1 MATIPASRGPQLRT
15 APLQFV
21 PQQGA
26 RSDAAFGGIQGR
38 QLEALGRAG
47 MQAASDFDRIAEN
60 QAQTQAFD
68 VDAKITGNWLQWQ
81 SENKG
86 RYLGANAEGYT
97 AAVEEFWQ
105 KAASDTRELDGRVKA
120 KVEKALVNRKL
131 DAMRSATSHV
141 MAERERHAD
150 QAFAADLTATA
161 EFGVTTGDVDF
172 AARELR
178 GRVAAFAARRGWTPE
193 MVQVETTKALTQ
205 LHGLKIT
212 SLLDTDPDAAKAHLL
227 KATAAGELDARSRIA
242 FERAVE
248 QAGTLSKAQR
258 LADDVVQ
265 RGLTLDQGLKEAESL
280 SGEAERVAKAELRQ
294 RFADAEA
301 SRREAVERH
310 YGTALLQ
317 VEQSGRVKPSTFA
330 LLDDK
335 HKAAVLNRIQAEAK
349 AREAAARDKPIKTDW
364 NTYATLREQADTD
377 PAAFAKADLR
387 QYLDKIGPAQF
398 EQLLDVQ
405 SRLRKPEKDPKRRSE
420 QTVNAWVSDFAS
432 GLDLDTVKQAQFR
445 SVVHDEIR
453 AQEAQLG
460 RDLKDEEITSILDRA
475 LLRQPGWFQKR
486 NFESAFQERKR
497 NATSGTTAPPPAAP
511 VRVNTPEEA
520 RALPPGTRFQTP
532 DGRVLVR

>member
-1 MATIPASRGPQLRT
+1 MATIPISRGPQVRT
-15 APLQFV
+15 APVQFV

-26 RSDAAFGGIQGR
+26 HSDAAFGGIQGR

-47 MQAASDFDRIAEN
+47 MQAAADFDRIAEN

-68 VDAKITGNWLQWQ
+68 VDAKITANWLQWQ
-81 SENKG
+81 SENRS

-131 DAMRSATSHV
+131 QALQSATGHV

-150 QAFAADLTATA
+150 QAFAADLAATA

-205 LHGLKIT
+205 LHNLRIS
-212 SLLDTDPDAAKAHLL
+212 SLLDSDPDAARAHLMQ
-227 KATAAGELDARSRIA
+227 AAAAGEIDARSRIA

-248 QAGTLSKAQR
+248 QAGVLAKAQR
-258 LADDVVQ
+258 LADGAVQ
-265 RGLTLDQGLKEAESL
+265 RGLTLDQALKEAENL
-280 SGEAERVAKAELRQ
+280 NGEAERVAKAELRQ

-301 SRREAVERH
+301 SRREKQQGF
-310 YGTALLQ
+310 YDDALLQ
-317 VEQSGRVKPSTFA
+317 IEESGRVKPSTFA
-330 LLDDK
+330 QLDNGR
-335 HKAAVLNRIQAEAK
+335 KAAVLNRIQAEAK
-349 AREAAARDKPIKTDW
+349 AREAAARDRPIKTDW

-405 SRLRKPEKDPKRRSE
+405 SRLRKPDSKKGRSE
-420 QTVNAWVSDFAS
+420 QTLTSQVSDFAS
-432 GLDLDTVKQAQFR
+432 GLDMDTTKRAQFR
-445 SVVHDEIR
+445 SYVHDQIR
-453 AQEAQLG
+453 AQETQLG
-460 RDLKDEEITSILDRA
+460 RDLKDEEITSIMDHA
-475 LLRQPGWFQKR
+475 LIRPPGWFQTR

-520 RALPPGTRFQTP
+520 RALPRGTRFQTP